1 MPTLMAGMIDGDS
14 LVELKAGYAANMI
27 TSFGRL
33 DGQTI
38 GIVANQPMVR
48 AGVLDSAACEKAAR
62 FVSLCDAYGIPLLVL
77 IDLPGFAVGSDAE
90 RSGLARRSGKLI
102 YELGISTIPRFT
114 VVVRKGYG
122 GGYASISG
130 GRTFHPELC
139 LA

>member
-38 GIVANQPMVR
+38 GIGANQPLVR
-48 AGVLDSAACEKAAR
+48 AGVLDSAACEKTAR
-62 FVSLCDAYGIPLLVL
+62 FVSLCDAYGIPLVVL
-77 IDLPGFAVGSDAE
+77 IDLPGFGVGSEAE

-102 YELGISTIPRFT
+102 YEFGVATVPRMT

-122 GGYASISG
+122 GGYAAKSG
-130 GRTFHPELC
+130 GGTYQPEVS
-139 LA
+139 